1 VGLRDEFEKI
11 RNGLHLSLVELGRAG
26 DAQSSE
32 LSQRKW
38 IKLTYL
44 DDSTGHSVDYY
55 LNTETGDI
63 RWQPP
68 LLDITKTLSRAFSS
82 NESLGD
88 ASPPTPAEIAT
99 ELNEFHEAVRKFQ
112 DATGTVD
119 ITTKGPQSKE
129 SSGLYEH
136 GHSDRIS
143 AQLLQT
149 DEEAKPSPRPKVD
162 ELPKNVAFASTS
174 GDLSEDDVKNVM
186 QYKTGGDGSNSQF
199 IKYSSR
205 PWSIYKQA
213 SSIVV

>member
-1 VGLRDEFEKI
+1 
-11 RNGLHLSLVELGRAG
+11 VELGRAG

-88 ASPPTPAEIAT
+88 APPPTPAEIAT

-129 SSGLYEH
+129 SSGLYKH

-149 DEEAKPSPRPKVD
+149 EGEAKPSPPPKVD

-174 GDLSEDDVKNVM
+174 GDLSEDDVKNVK
-186 QYKTGGDGSNSQF
+186 QDKTGGDGSNSQF

-213 SSIVV
+213 SSIVVITWTVG